1 MVLPNFMRA
10 PQFKFDKAD
19 KAPGPT
25 PGVLALKDSILFLG
39 SQNHL
44 FSKGTYNPRF
54 VRGSTTS
61 PSVHWSGRAWDLGV
75 LDEPKENLVNLDG
88 SPSDL
93 VVAWSTSIF
102 HCQLWVNFLVANY
115 DIGIQQIIWY
125 RNIWNNNTMRWNN
138 YNGGAGPHLDHAH
151 IELNKFGGE
160 TVTAQVIVDR
170 LQPK

>member
-44 FSKGTYNPRF
+44 FSKGTYNPRP
-54 VRGSTTS
+54 VRNSTY

-75 LDEPKENLVNLDG
+75 LDEPLSGRWNLDG
-88 SPSDL
+88 SDSDSF
-93 VVAWSTSIF
+93 VAYQTSVF

-115 DIGIQQIIWY
+115 DIGVQQIIWY
-125 RNIWNNNTMRWNN
+125 RNIWNNNTLRWNP

-151 IELNKFGGE
+151 IEINYWGANNI
-160 TVTAQVIVDR
+160 TAQVIVDR